1 MHLRRLFRCLLK
13 SLFPIINVAL
23 INRIE
28 YLIDLTRH
36 VNVSFVGI
44 VKTGEKDLFR
54 DCG

>member
-1 MHLRRLFRCLLK
+1 MHLRRLFRCLSK
-13 SLFPIINVAL
+13 SLFPVINVAL

-36 VNVSFVGI
+36 MNSLVEI
-44 VKTGEKDLFR
+44 AQTAEEDLFR